1 MTTGRIWTRRGVLA
15 AAGAGVVLPQ
25 TLAAAGKVR
34 IGVTD
39 WNLGKGA
46 NPESV
51 ALAASIGFEG
61 VEISFGRKAAN
72 GKLPL
77 DDPSIIAQYQDAF
90 KRHGISIAGT
100 CLDVLH
106 VNCLMNDPL
115 AQKWV
120 ADGIRL
126 SKQLGAKV
134 ILLPFFG
141 DCEMK
146 TTEQMDGT
154 AAALRELAREAEK
167 AGITLGLENTI
178 SAENSVRIVEKIGS
192 RAVKVYY
199 DAANAFNWGHDPYKE
214 LRWLGAER
222 ICQIHIKDNP
232 SYLGEGRLRWPELI
246 QAIGDIGF
254 EGFANLETSSPS
266 KSIEN
271 DMKRNLAYVRK
282 LMNSRSIG

>member
-1 MTTGRIWTRRGVLA
+1 MSRNHMWTRRSLLA
-15 AAGAGVVLPQ
+15 AAGAGTVLTP
-25 TLAAAGKVR
+25 AHAESGRVK

-39 WNLGKGA
+39 WNLSKGA

-51 ALAASIGFEG
+51 ALAASIGFDG
-61 VEISFGRKAAN
+61 VEISFGRKVSD

-77 DDPSIIAQYQDAF
+77 DRPSIIAQYQDAF

-100 CLDVLH
+100 CLDILH
-106 VNCLMNDPL
+106 VNCLMNDKL
-115 AQKWV
+115 AQQWV

-126 SKQLGAKV
+126 SRQLGAKV
-134 ILLPFFG
+134 MLLPFFG
-141 DCEMK
+141 NCEMK
-146 TTEQMDGT
+146 TLEQMDGA
-154 AAALRELAREAEK
+154 AAALKDLAREAEK
-167 AGITLGLENTI
+167 ADVTLGLENTI
-178 SAENSVRIVEKIGS
+178 SAEHSVRIAERVGS

-199 DAANAFNWGHDPYKE
+199 DAANALNWGHDPYKE
-214 LRWLGAER
+214 IRWLGAKR

-232 SYLGEGRLRWPELI
+232 NYLGEGRLRWPELI
-246 QAIGDIGF
+246 QTIGDIGY

-282 LMNSRSIG
+282 WMNTPSGG